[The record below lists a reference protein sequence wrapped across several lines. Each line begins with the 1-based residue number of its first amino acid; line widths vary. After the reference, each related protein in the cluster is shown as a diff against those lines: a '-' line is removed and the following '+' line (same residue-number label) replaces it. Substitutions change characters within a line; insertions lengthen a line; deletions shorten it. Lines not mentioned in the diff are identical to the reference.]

1 MSNEEF
7 ERRMEFILEQ
17 QAKFEANLQKQQE
30 RDAAVDAR
38 FDKVNRQIEQLV
50 ASLSILRDAIIGLT
64 HHVEGHEDHLERHNQ
79 EMAAIRRANAERVEL
94 GKEMDIRLNA
104 LMLVVERHI
113 SGHQ

>member
-7 ERRMEFILEQ
+7 ERQMEFILQQ
-17 QAKFEANLQKQQE
+17 QAQFAANFEKQQG
-30 RDAAVDAR
+30 RDAEVDVR
-38 FDKVNRQIEQLV
+38 FGKVNRQIEQLA

-94 GKEMDIRLNA
+94 GKEMDVRLNA
-104 LMLVVERHI
+104 LMLVVDRHI